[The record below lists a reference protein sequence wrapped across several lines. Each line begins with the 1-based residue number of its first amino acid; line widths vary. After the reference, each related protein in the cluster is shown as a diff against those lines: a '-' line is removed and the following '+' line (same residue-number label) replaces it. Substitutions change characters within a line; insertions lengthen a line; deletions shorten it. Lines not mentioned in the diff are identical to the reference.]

1 MLIIQAKQGGDNC
14 RQNQERPQAKYR
26 TDFKNGLWSMVSC
39 LIQPCVKCDKKK
51 QNKKTPLTW
60 DCIEVYCWF
69 GGICLICPNAFG
81 F

>member
-39 LIQPCVKCDKKK
+39 LIQPCVKCDKK
-51 QNKKTPLTW
+51 QTKKNPHHLP
-60 DCIEVYCWF
+60 
-69 GGICLICPNAFG
+69 GIALKYIVGLVAFV
-81 F
+81 

>member
-51 QNKKTPLTW
+51 TPHHLP
-60 DCIEVYCWF
+60 
-69 GGICLICPNAFG
+69 GIALKYIVGLVAFV
-81 F
+81 

>member
-51 QNKKTPLTW
+51 KKTHHLP
-60 DCIEVYCWF
+60 
-69 GGICLICPNAFG
+69 GIALKYIVGLVAFV
-81 F
+81 

>member
-51 QNKKTPLTW
+51 TKKKKTHHLP
-60 DCIEVYCWF
+60 
-69 GGICLICPNAFG
+69 GIALKYIVGLVAFV
-81 F
+81 

>member
-39 LIQPCVKCDKKK
+39 LIQPCVKCDQKKQKKK
-51 QNKKTPLTW
+51 THTTYL
-60 DCIEVYCWF
+60 
-69 GGICLICPNAFG
+69 GLH
-81 F
+81 

>member
-51 QNKKTPLTW
+51 KKHTTYL
-60 DCIEVYCWF
+60 
-69 GGICLICPNAFG
+69 GLH
-81 F
+81 

>member
-51 QNKKTPLTW
+51 QTHHLP
-60 DCIEVYCWF
+60 
-69 GGICLICPNAFG
+69 GIALKYIVGLVAFV
-81 F
+81 

>member
-51 QNKKTPLTW
+51 KTHHLP
-60 DCIEVYCWF
+60 
-69 GGICLICPNAFG
+69 GIALKYIVGLVAFV
-81 F
+81 

>member
-14 RQNQERPQAKYR
+14 RQKQERPQAKYR

-39 LIQPCVKCDKKK
+39 LIQPCVKCDKTK
-51 QNKKTPLTW
+51 KKTPLTW

>member
-39 LIQPCVKCDKKK
+39 LIQPCVKCDKK
-51 QNKKTPLTW
+51 QTHHLP
-60 DCIEVYCWF
+60 
-69 GGICLICPNAFG
+69 GIALKYIVGLVAFV
-81 F
+81 